1 MILIIGV
8 MVKDNM
14 NTINKDYFTNLI
26 FFSRKSDFIDSTLY
40 QRIFETTPH
49 QVSEFDDV
57 DFIKYTAEN
66 EIKLVNN
73 EANTFLEEN
82 SKDIEDIYFVA
93 ISSNIYNLFLNE
105 IKIPTKE
112 CMKDKIKIQKCKI
125 DISPDVGTHTKY
137 QILSMLAFLNIPLG
151 KPVLLLDS
159 ISNRILG
166 LFGEFLEVES
176 LNDVHFYSR
185 NIVLNTIDS
194 PYDILSSTNQINY
207 KQCINSILK
216 YKNLNPNINQDH
228 SRLDNLQ
235 YYLID
240 QQIRIYLYSVFEKI
254 INKNYIKFQNNSP
267 LFDSSGNLFFSILT
281 PCESQKT
288 EHFFSF
294 KQISEYVIN
303 QGFFV
308 SYQDASDKVYFGESN
323 SLIEHESFKSI
334 DNDTK
339 IGNEIYS
346 LLFRL
351 CDKDFTS
358 FEKKIDDL
366 ITAQKYTELEELLV
380 ELIYLN

>member
-1 MILIIGV
+1 M
-8 MVKDNM
+8 
-14 NTINKDYFTNLI
+14 
-26 FFSRKSDFIDSTLY
+26 
-40 QRIFETTPH
+40 
-49 QVSEFDDV
+49 
-57 DFIKYTAEN
+57 
-66 EIKLVNN
+66 
-73 EANTFLEEN
+73 
-82 SKDIEDIYFVA
+82 
-93 ISSNIYNLFLNE
+93 
-105 IKIPTKE
+105 
-112 CMKDKIKIQKCKI
+112 
-125 DISPDVGTHTKY
+125 
-137 QILSMLAFLNIPLG
+137 
-151 KPVLLLDS
+151 
-159 ISNRILG
+159 
-166 LFGEFLEVES
+166 
-176 LNDVHFYSR
+176 
-185 NIVLNTIDS
+185 
-194 PYDILSSTNQINY
+194 ILSSTNQINY

-281 PCESQKT
+281 PCESQKK

-323 SLIEHESFKSI
+323 SLIEQKSFKSI

-339 IGNEIYS
+339 KGNEIYS